1 MSESSFK
8 RDEIPS
14 ENLLNKEYGKGFNMM
29 KKMGFKTGLGLGPSG
44 EGIITPIEISVRRP
58 GEGLRD
64 DEALQHRRTR
74 NKPRLRRDETSRST
88 GNGPHMEDE
97 GSMDESYESS
107 SSFEHGV
114 NMAPAYSEAEQRLLV
129 ARKTLNSLLENRRT
143 IEYKLFALAQSSTD
157 VPTVE
162 SLDALIEDVVNS
174 NVLSE
179 SIHDIGML
187 SRLVDLL
194 RDKYDACPLW
204 YEIDVEGY
212 IASLVSEAVDQVC
225 ENHETSPDLIHAV
238 RDILIDDEAFSRVL
252 EFQLLPPYALIPD
265 FSICKAIMNVASPIH
280 YQSIYSRF
288 LADFLGRSV
297 SKHETARLICENWID
312 LIPTGRTRER
322 FLLDQ
327 VKPRL
332 IIGSSPDEVL
342 LWKGH
347 FTHEDWKDILRRI
360 ALQLLSSLK
369 RVEVGSALA
378 FQMVD
383 AAISWADVVSP
394 CVVGFLLIESGFLP
408 KWFEYH
414 KGKNDLNQAI
424 TEWFPVLSKV
434 SYHSP
439 AKKVVLDSV
448 RSCRGEG
455 DSTQSARRRPGGPPP
470 EFFSSQAKP
479 VDSQRA
485 GLGDVI
491 RDEAN
496 TRNVLITPK
505 PDMRENGCQVFKVG
519 DRTIYW
525 KDESLFERVGD
536 SKWTEIGIDSLF
548 R

>member
-1 MSESSFK
+1 MS
-8 RDEIPS
+8 
-14 ENLLNKEYGKGFNMM
+14 
-29 KKMGFKTGLGLGPSG
+29 
-44 EGIITPIEISVRRP
+44 
-58 GEGLRD
+58 
-64 DEALQHRRTR
+64 
-74 NKPRLRRDETSRST
+74 
-88 GNGPHMEDE
+88 
-97 GSMDESYESS
+97 
-107 SSFEHGV
+107 
-114 NMAPAYSEAEQRLLV
+114 
-129 ARKTLNSLLENRRT
+129 
-143 IEYKLFALAQSSTD
+143 
-157 VPTVE
+157 
-162 SLDALIEDVVNS
+162 
-174 NVLSE
+174 
-179 SIHDIGML
+179 
-187 SRLVDLL
+187 
-194 RDKYDACPLW
+194 
-204 YEIDVEGY
+204 
-212 IASLVSEAVDQVC
+212 
-225 ENHETSPDLIHAV
+225 
-238 RDILIDDEAFSRVL
+238 
-252 EFQLLPPYALIPD
+252 
-265 FSICKAIMNVASPIH
+265 VASPVH

-288 LADFLGRSV
+288 IQDFLIRSV
-297 SKHETARLICENWID
+297 SKHETARLIRENWID
-312 LIPTGRTRER
+312 LLPNGRTRER

-369 RVEVGSALA
+369 RVEVGSAHA
-378 FQMVD
+378 FEMVD

-414 KGKNDLNQAI
+414 KSRNDLNQAI
-424 TEWFPVLSKV
+424 TEWFPVLAKV

-455 DSTQSARRRPGGPPP
+455 DSTQGARRRPGGPPP

-491 RDEAN
+491 REEAN

-505 PDMRENGCQVFKVG
+505 SGMRENGCQVFKVG

-525 KDESLFERVGD
+525 KEESLFERVGD
-536 SKWTEIGIDSLF
+536 SNWAEIGLDSLF